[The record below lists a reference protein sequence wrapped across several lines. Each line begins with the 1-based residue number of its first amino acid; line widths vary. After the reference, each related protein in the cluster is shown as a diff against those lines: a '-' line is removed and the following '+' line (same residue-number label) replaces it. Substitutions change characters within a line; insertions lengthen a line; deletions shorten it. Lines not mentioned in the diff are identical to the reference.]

1 MEVEKSELNI
11 SNPATNA
18 IDKRTSVVKILT
30 ANDVT
35 VWGADAF
42 ISVALALFVVSSIEG
57 ATVLNVGVA
66 LMIHRIVGA
75 VASVPIG
82 RWFDKHKGFID
93 EVYGLWFACM
103 SAGFVYILLSFA
115 TQIWQLYVAMFFLG
129 IIAVTNF
136 ASWRILF
143 YSNIEKGQLGQAVGV
158 YQMLFSFGIGLF
170 LVVGGFAAEKFGYRW
185 VLMMGGMIMVF
196 GSLLPLMLRG
206 YLTGGKK

>member
-11 SNPATNA
+11 SNPALNA
-18 IDKRTSVVKILT
+18 IDRRTNIVKILT

-57 ATVLNVGVA
+57 ATVLNVGIA

-82 RWFDKHKGFID
+82 RWFDSHKGFID
-93 EVYGLWFACM
+93 EVYGLTFASV
-103 SAGFVYILLSFA
+103 SAGFVYILLSFS

-185 VLMMGGMIMVF
+185 VLMMGGLIMIF
-196 GSLLPLMLRG
+196 GSLLPLMIRG
-206 YLTGGKK
+206 YLKK

>member
-11 SNPATNA
+11 SNPALNA
-18 IDKRTSVVKILT
+18 IDKRTSIVKILT

-57 ATVLNVGVA
+57 ATVLNVGIA

-93 EVYGLWFACM
+93 EVYGLTFACI

-115 TQIWQLYVAMFFLG
+115 TQVWQLYVAMFFLG

-143 YSNIEKGQLGQAVGV
+143 YSNIEKGRLGQTVGV

-185 VLMMGGMIMVF
+185 VLMMGGLIMVF
-196 GSLLPLMLRG
+196 GSILPLMLRG
-206 YLTGGKK
+206 YLKKQR